1 MKDWIEFAGVIAL
14 WLLGMAAA
22 VPDSWSAESI
32 VAVSLIATVMVG
44 TYGWRAIIERR
55 AGNSHYFRMTWL
67 AVGLTLISLCMSAT
81 QVPGGERY
89 LLSVFAC
96 ALVVVLVFLT
106 RRHWPRKPASAGG
119 P

>member
-22 VPDSWSAESI
+22 VPDTWSTKSI
-32 VAVSLIATVMVG
+32 VAVSLFATVMVG
-44 TYGWRAIIERR
+44 IYSWRAILERR

-67 AVGLTLISLCMSAT
+67 AVVLTLISLGLSAAK
-81 QVPGGERY
+81 VAGGERY
-89 LLSVFAC
+89 LLLVFAG

-106 RRHWPRKPASAGG
+106 WRHWP
-119 P
+119 